1 MVAGTMIGTLIGG
14 AVPAE
19 EAPAVLITGL
29 ETNGLVNPIGVDA
42 KTPAF
47 DWKMVSE
54 RTGAKQTSYQI
65 VVKDGAD
72 NVAWDSGEVESDR
85 STEIAY
91 EGEELS
97 PQTVYHWNVSVKD
110 EQGEVLTSEEN
121 TFETSL
127 MDTTL
132 DSWSGAKWIGA
143 PEYPL
148 DAAAA
153 AVFDL
158 SMTMQLSEESP
169 KAGIVLGGGDFRL
182 KNKAYN
188 IWGSETEESYVNIEV
203 DGTDA
208 AHPVLNLYAVG
219 FPAALQEATD
229 DATVQKAEN
238 DASEPDFLLIFR
250 NL

>member
-85 STEIAY
+85 STEIA
-91 EGEELS
+91 
-97 PQTVYHWNVSVKD
+97 
-110 EQGEVLTSEEN
+110 
-121 TFETSL
+121 
-127 MDTTL
+127 
-132 DSWSGAKWIGA
+132 
-143 PEYPL
+143 
-148 DAAAA
+148 
-153 AVFDL
+153 
-158 SMTMQLSEESP
+158 
-169 KAGIVLGGGDFRL
+169 
-182 KNKAYN
+182 
-188 IWGSETEESYVNIEV
+188 
-203 DGTDA
+203 
-208 AHPVLNLYAVG
+208 
-219 FPAALQEATD
+219 
-229 DATVQKAEN
+229 
-238 DASEPDFLLIFR
+238 
-250 NL
+250 